1 MSDYLDNAKEATWRK
16 PSPEQ
21 EFDTWERWTWTF
33 INVPF

>member
-33 INVPF
+33 IRKPF